1 MSQNP
6 ADPEGSGS
14 EGWGCAEQQD
24 ELRAACPAALGGA
37 GIRTLLSTSCQPW
50 GCKPPGAE
58 PWLPQEPGN
67 EFSSPDT
74 ALGTSLSC

>member
-6 ADPEGSGS
+6 ADPGGSGS

-24 ELRAACPAALGGA
+24 ELRAACPA
-37 GIRTLLSTSCQPW
+37 GIRTLLSTSCHPW
-50 GCKPPGAE
+50 GWRPPGAE
-58 PWLPQEPGN
+58 PWLPQEPGK
-67 EFSSPDT
+67 ELSSPDT